1 MTAGPTRAR
10 YRSAKHGGCLMGTT
24 PSRLRPCERP
34 LGGRRAT
41 GVKEAQ

>member
-10 YRSAKHGGCLMGTT
+10 YRSAKHGGCRMGTT

-34 LGGRRAT
+34 LGGQRAT
-41 GVKEAQ
+41 GAKGAP